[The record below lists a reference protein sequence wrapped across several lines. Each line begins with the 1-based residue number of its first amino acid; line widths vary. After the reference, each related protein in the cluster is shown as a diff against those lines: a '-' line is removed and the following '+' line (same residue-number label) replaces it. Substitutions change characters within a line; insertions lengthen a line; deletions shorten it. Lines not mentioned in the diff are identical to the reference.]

1 MTFRPAVLRAVAG
14 CIATAVLVAVPIAH
28 AEAQRDTTRAVGSVV
43 ERDASVTRV
52 TKSATPDSVVAPT
65 LGARRGHGAA
75 VFYGLVGIGTL
86 AAFELRVDP
95 DEGGYHDGWQT
106 KAPFPDKVVHAL
118 ASFALTGV
126 GVDLGARP
134 WLAASTVCAAGA
146 AFEYSQG
153 YVSYMDISANCVGA
167 AGAALWKSW
176 TKRGDPA
183 TRPTRAP
190 SGIARAPVAA
200 VVAVSEAIGDVHP
213 GDTVRIAAIGRD
225 ADGRTIFGAPL
236 RYAIA
241 SRGEVALPARIDR
254 GGRFVADSAG
264 LYLVLVESNG
274 SAARVPVLVKPRP
287 IVATRVR
294 EEDLGSARS
303 IARLETVSVTAA
315 PTSRIDLS
323 SPDYEPY
330 VGTTVRLDARIWTE
344 GSDDPDTTAVPE
356 WETSNSA
363 IALVD
368 HKGGVMFLR
377 PGFVTISATHGGK
390 TTGRRMQIWPSPAVR
405 VVLRSDAHYPRTG
418 DVVKLIDYAWQPGGM
433 PVHHARANLAIVTAD
448 GAHTAEASISEDKR
462 FVARVPGTY
471 TVLSEL
477 NGLVSSVTFTVH
489 PVGPRCALGLR
500 RWDPS
505 CTQ

>member
-1 MTFRPAVLRAVAG
+1 
-14 CIATAVLVAVPIAH
+14 
-28 AEAQRDTTRAVGSVV
+28 
-43 ERDASVTRV
+43 
-52 TKSATPDSVVAPT
+52 
-65 LGARRGHGAA
+65 

-176 TKRGDPA
+176 TKREDA
-183 TRPTRAP
+183 TARPTTPTRGRLNVERP
-190 SGIARAPVAA
+190 SIAR
-200 VVAVSEAIGDVHP
+200 VVAVSEAVGDVHP

-225 ADGRTIFGAPL
+225 AGGRTIAGAPL
-236 RYAIA
+236 RFAIA
-241 SRGEVALPARIDR
+241 SRGTGMMTARIDR

-274 SAARVPVLVKPRP
+274 SAARVPVLVKPQP
-287 IVATRVR
+287 IVAARVR
-294 EEDLGSARS
+294 GEGSAAAGR
-303 IARLETVSVTAA
+303 IARLETVSVIARA
-315 PTSRIDLS
+315 TSRILVS
-323 SPDYEPY
+323 SPEYEPY
-330 VGTTVRLDARIWTE
+330 VGTTARLDARIWLD
-344 GSDDPDTTAVPE
+344 GSDDPDTTAVAA
-356 WETSNSA
+356 WETSNPEIA
-363 IALVD
+363 IVD
-368 HKGGVMFLR
+368 HRGTVMFLQ
-377 PGFVTISATHGGK
+377 PGFVTISATHGGRSE
-390 TTGRRMQIWPSPAVR
+390 GRRMQVWPSPAAR
-405 VVLRSDAHYPRTG
+405 VVLRSDAQYPRTG
-418 DVVKLIDYAWQPGGM
+418 DVVTLTDYAWQRGGT
-433 PVHHARANLAIVTAD
+433 PVHHARANLAIVAGD
-448 GAHTAEASISEDKR
+448 SVQAEDASISEDKR
-462 FVARVPGTY
+462 FVARRPGTY

-489 PVGPRCALGLR
+489 PPGPRCALGLR
-500 RWDPS
+500 KWDPS